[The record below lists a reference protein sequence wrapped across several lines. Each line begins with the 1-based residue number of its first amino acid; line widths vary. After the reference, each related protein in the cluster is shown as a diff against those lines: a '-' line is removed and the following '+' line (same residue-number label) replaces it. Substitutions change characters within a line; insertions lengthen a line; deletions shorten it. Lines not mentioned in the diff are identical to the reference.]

1 MRTDS
6 KSWSLCPSSP
16 QTYEAS
22 WAYLVRRD
30 IVKRGRRETIDQRHS
45 SSALSEGHT
54 WRLSWGLGRSLDKI
68 FNADATRVFGVTAN
82 RQLIIGACED
92 RPYDRARPPVS
103 RVHSLT
109 SVSEDVRRQIN
120 RSSGCGFLLA
130 PGQHSHHVG
139 QGSDVVDPDLTGNEN
154 LRVVDASVPASSL
167 FGFITLYAACCVGSI
182 LGFWISRTPE
192 EPCSSA
198 Q

>member
-22 WAYLVRRD
+22 WACLVRRD
-30 IVKRGRRETIDQRHS
+30 IAKRGRRETIDQRHS

-103 RVHSLT
+103 RVHY
-109 SVSEDVRRQIN
+109 
-120 RSSGCGFLLA
+120 
-130 PGQHSHHVG
+130 HVG

-192 EPCSSA
+192 EPCNSA